1 MADKRENMDS
11 GEEDEDVYTDEG
23 IEELEEDDEIS
34 AEEGGFMEGELK
46 AEGSNK
52 ELEEEGNEVEVGKVN
67 HYFTKIGVA
76 IVEITDGE
84 LNVGDTIHIKGANT
98 DLNQPVESMQINHKN
113 VSKAKVGDQ
122 IGMKVLDHV
131 REHDKVYVVK
141 SE

>member
-1 MADKRENMDS
+1 MTDKKERMDT
-11 GEEDEDVYTDEG
+11 GDEDEDVYTEEG

-34 AEEGGFMEGELK
+34 AEEGGFMQGEIA

-52 ELEEEGNEVEVGKVN
+52 ELEEEGNEVEVAKVN

-76 IVEITDGE
+76 IIEITDGE
-84 LNVGDTIHIKGANT
+84 LNVGDTLHIKGANT
-98 DLNQPVESMQINHKN
+98 DFTQPVESIQVNHKN
-113 VSKAKVGDQ
+113 VAKAKVGDQ

>member
-1 MADKRENMDS
+1 MAEKKEKMDS
-11 GEEDEDVYTDEG
+11 GEEDEDVYSEEG

-34 AEEGGFMEGELK
+34 AEEGGFMEGELA

-52 ELEEEGNEVEVGKVN
+52 ELSEEGNEVEVGKVT

-76 IVEITDGE
+76 VIEMTDGE

-98 DLNQPVESMQINHKN
+98 DFNQPVESMQVNHKN
-113 VSKAKVGDQ
+113 VAKAKTGDA

-131 REHDKVYVVK
+131 REHDKIYVVK